1 MQTSFRAPSK
11 YKILGDVEHMTRA
24 ACMMLALNLLEQE
37 CEVEIAL
44 RKGRKTL
51 PFRQVNM
58 GQVAFLIAR
67 GTGAIALTAERYTE
81 HGSDNAIA
89 LVPHTWIREAQE
101 ADMHGWDPDYGFVA
115 RIPA

>member
-1 MQTSFRAPSK
+1 MQTTYRAPSK

-67 GTGAIALTAERYTE
+67 GTGAIALNAPRYSSDGTVD
-81 HGSDNAIA
+81 HGKA
-89 LVPHTWIREAQE
+89 LVPQVWVCEARES
-101 ADMHGWDPDYGFVA
+101 DTPGWDPDYGFA
-115 RIPA
+115 A

>member
-67 GTGAIALTAERYTE
+67 GTERIDLRAERYDAQ
-81 HGSDNAIA
+81 GSDNATA
-89 LVPHTWIREAQE
+89 LVPAAWINEARES
-101 ADMHGWDPDYGFVA
+101 DYHGWDPVYGFVSLC
-115 RIPA
+115 

>member
-1 MQTSFRAPSK
+1 MQTSYRAPSK
-11 YKILGDVEHMTRA
+11 YKILGNVEHMTRA

-37 CEVEIAL
+37 CEVELAL

-67 GTGAIALTAERYTE
+67 GTGALSLTAERYSSDGAVD
-81 HGSDNAIA
+81 HGKA
-89 LVPHTWIREAQE
+89 LAPRVWVCEALE
-101 ADMHGWDPDYGFVA
+101 ADFHGWDTDYGFA
-115 RIPA
+115 A